1 MAPADKR
8 FDHCGPRRQK
18 QLKAHLEPAAVALQ
32 PLSERERAILKLAG
46 DGSSSHE
53 IANKL
58 GLTDGTVRNYLS
70 EAIGKLGAA
79 NRVDAARIARERG
92 WL

>member
-1 MAPADKR
+1 MRHVDGGLR
-8 FDHCGPRRQK
+8 VI
-18 QLKAHLEPAAVALQ
+18 EPTLAVDAWTERD

-58 GLTDGTVRNYLS
+58 GLTDGTVR
-70 EAIGKLGAA
+70 
-79 NRVDAARIARERG
+79 D
-92 WL
+92 